1 MADNGMNPIK
11 VDVAVIGAGTAGM
24 AAFRAARLA
33 GANAVL
39 IEGGEPGTTCARV
52 GCMPSKLLL
61 AAANGLHDAHS
72 LAARG
77 IEGTH
82 ALEADRAR
90 VLDYVRRERDHFV
103 KGVLDEIKAL
113 PDGMLLR
120 GKARFEAP
128 TRLRMGDGTRV
139 EAKSVVIATG
149 AAPSVPDEL
158 KVFGDKLITSDDL
171 FELRTLP
178 KRIAVFGAGPI
189 ALELGQALARLGI
202 EIFMF
207 GKGGSAGAI
216 TDKPVRD
223 ALIAALA
230 DEFYFDPDAK
240 IDGMSLEGGQPTLRF
255 TSPDGVA
262 RVERFDLVLAATG
275 RAPNLKPLAL
285 ENAGIELNEKGAPLF
300 DETTMQ
306 CGDSAIFIA
315 GDCDGARPW
324 LHDAADEGKLA
335 GDNAARFPDV
345 QRIERKVP
353 FSIVFCE
360 PQVAIVGASYDDL
373 DKPMTVTGEA
383 SFENQGR
390 SRVMRQN
397 RGLLHVYADAK
408 TGKLRGAQGCGP
420 AMEHLGHL
428 LAWALQLELTLDEA
442 LKLPFYHPVVEE
454 GLRTAL
460 KDADRKCYEERSET
474 PPALPSAAGC

>member
-1 MADNGMNPIK
+1 MNELR

-39 IEGGEPGTTCARV
+39 IESGELGTTCARV

-61 AAANGLHDAHS
+61 AAANGLHDAGA
-72 LAARG
+72 LAPRG

-82 ALEADRAR
+82 ALEANYAH

-103 KGVLDEIKAL
+103 RGVLEEVEAL
-113 PDGMLLR
+113 PGGLLVR
-120 GKARFEAP
+120 GQARFEAP
-128 TRLRMGDGTRV
+128 TRLVVGGDTRIEV
-139 EAKSVVIATG
+139 KSVVIATG
-149 AAPSVPDEL
+149 AAPAVPDQL
-158 KVFGDKLITSDDL
+158 RVFGDRLITSDDL

-178 KRIAVFGAGPI
+178 RRIAVFGAGPI
-189 ALELGQALARLGI
+189 ALELGQALARLDV
-202 EIFMF
+202 EVFMF
-207 GKGGSAGAI
+207 GKGGRVAGL

-223 ALIAALA
+223 ALAAALA
-230 DEFYFDPDAK
+230 DEFYFDPDARF
-240 IDGMSLEGGQPTLRF
+240 DELSLEDGQPTLRF
-255 TSPDGVA
+255 TSPDGMKH
-262 RVERFDLVLAATG
+262 VERVDLVLAATG

-285 ENAGIELNEKGAPLF
+285 DKAGIELNEKGVPLF

-306 CGDSAIFIA
+306 CGQSAVFIA
-315 GDCDGARPW
+315 GDCDGTRPW

-345 QRIERKVP
+345 QAVRRKVP
-353 FSIVFCE
+353 FAIVFSE
-360 PQVAIVGASYDDL
+360 PQAVMVGASYDDL
-373 DKPMTVTGEA
+373 DTQMTVTGEA

-420 AMEHLGHL
+420 AMEHIGHL
-428 LAWALQLELTLDEA
+428 LAWAVQLELTLDET

-454 GLRTAL
+454 GLRSAL
-460 KDADRKCYEERSET
+460 KDADRKCYEKRSET
-474 PPALPSAAGC
+474 PPALASAAGC

>member
-1 MADNGMNPIK
+1 MNEIE
-11 VDVAVIGAGTAGM
+11 VEVAVIGAGTAGM

-33 GANAVL
+33 RVSAVL
-39 IEGGEPGTTCARV
+39 IESGELGTTCARV

-61 AAANGLHDAHS
+61 AAANVLHDAHS

-82 ALEADRAR
+82 ALEADHAR

-103 KGVLDEIKAL
+103 KGVLDEVEAL

-128 TRLRMGDGTRV
+128 TRLLVGDDTRV
-139 EAKSVVIATG
+139 RAQRVVIATG
-149 AAPSVPDEL
+149 AAPRVPDEL

-178 KRIAVFGAGPI
+178 GRIAVFGGGPI

-207 GKGGSAGAI
+207 GKGGGVGAL

-223 ALIAALA
+223 ALASALA

-240 IDGMSLEGGQPTLRF
+240 FDVMSLEDGQPTLRF
-255 TSPDGVA
+255 TSPDGEA
-262 RVERFDLVLAATG
+262 HVERFDLVLAATG

-285 ENAGIELNEKGAPLF
+285 ENAGIELNEKGVPLF

-306 CGDSAIFIA
+306 CGKSAIFIA
-315 GDCDGARPW
+315 GDCDGTRPW

-345 QRIERKVP
+345 QRIKRKVP

-373 DKPMTVTGEA
+373 DKQMTVTGEV

-442 LKLPFYHPVVEE
+442 LKLPFYHPTVEE
-454 GLRTAL
+454 GLRSAL
-460 KDADRKCYEERSET
+460 KDADKKCYEERSET
-474 PPALPSAAGC
+474 PPTLASAAGC

>member
-1 MADNGMNPIK
+1 MNEIK

-24 AAFRAARLA
+24 AALRAARLA

-39 IEGGEPGTTCARV
+39 IEGGEFGTTCARV

-61 AAANGLHDAHS
+61 AAANGLHDARS

-82 ALEADRAR
+82 ALEADYAH
-90 VLDYVRRERDHFV
+90 VLDYVRRERDYFV
-103 KGVLDEIKAL
+103 KSVLEETDAL
-113 PDGMLLR
+113 PRGIVLR
-120 GKARFEAP
+120 GEARFEAP
-128 TRLRMGDGTRV
+128 TRLVVGDHTRV

-149 AAPSVPDEL
+149 AAPSVPEEL
-158 KVFGDKLITSDDL
+158 RVFGDKLITSDDL

-189 ALELGQALARLGI
+189 ALELGQALARLDVDI
-202 EIFMF
+202 LMF
-207 GKGGSAGAI
+207 GKGGRVAGL

-223 ALIAALA
+223 ALAAALA

-240 IDGMSLEGGQPTLRF
+240 FEKMSLEDGVPTLRF
-255 TSPDGVA
+255 TSPDGA
-262 RVERFDLVLAATG
+262 SHVERVDLVLAATG
-275 RAPNLKPLAL
+275 RRPNLAPLAL
-285 ENAGIELNEKGAPLF
+285 ENAGIELNEKGVPLF

-306 CGDSAIFIA
+306 CGTSSVFIA
-315 GDCDGARPW
+315 GDCDGTRPW

-345 QRIERKVP
+345 QAVRRKVP
-353 FSIVFCE
+353 FSIVFSE
-360 PQVAIVGASYDDL
+360 PQAVSVGASYDEL
-373 DKPMTVTGEA
+373 DKQMTVTGEV

-408 TGKLRGAQGCGP
+408 TGELRGAQGCGP

-428 LAWALQLELTLDEA
+428 LAWALQLELTLDET

-454 GLRTAL
+454 GLRSAL
-460 KDADRKCYEERSET
+460 KDADRKCYEARSEA
-474 PPALPSAAGC
+474 PPTLPSAAGC